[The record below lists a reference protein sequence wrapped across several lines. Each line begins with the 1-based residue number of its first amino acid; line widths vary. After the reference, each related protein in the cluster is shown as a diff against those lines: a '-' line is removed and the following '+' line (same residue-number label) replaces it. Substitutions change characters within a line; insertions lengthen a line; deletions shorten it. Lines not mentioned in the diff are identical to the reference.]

1 MIGEKRSAKSPIS
14 RMNRLAED
22 EVDQG
27 LLEKIR
33 KDIQKSGFPLEIE
46 VTSILTKD
54 GWGVVVHDYYI
65 DEEESKPRE
74 MDVSAYKRFE
84 ASKDKRTSNYDVL
97 RVSLVVECKKSDKPW
112 VFYMTKKGGEFDFP
126 THLVK
131 VLGKPSIS
139 HNRSFSEMWMK
150 RTHYFLPTDQEK
162 AVIPY
167 EPFKGRNDR
176 QLIFEST
183 MQVVKATA
191 YRMKEGRRQVE
202 SELRKT
208 LYLMYPIIV
217 FDGNLFAYTSAQ
229 ELKASEYLQYLA
241 NYRFAD
247 RNMAD
252 LVGNMFLIDVV
263 RKDYLPA
270 YLGMLKKELADINH
284 LIQ

>member
-150 RTHYFLPTDQEK
+150 RTHYFLPALQEK

-167 EPFKGRNDR
+167 EPFKRPNDR
-176 QLIFEST
+176 QQVFEST

-191 YRMKEGRRQVE
+191 YHMKENRKLVE
-202 SELRKT
+202 WELKNA
-208 LYLMYPIIV
+208 LYLIYPIIV
-217 FDGNLFAYTSAQ
+217 FDGNLFKYTSDE
-229 ELKASEYLQYLA
+229 ELRTSEYLQYLT
-241 NYRFAD
+241 NFRFAD
-247 RNMAD
+247 RDMAN
-252 LVGNMFLIDVV
+252 LVGDRFLIDVL
-263 RKDYLPA
+263 RKDYLPT
-270 YLGMLKKELADINH
+270 YLKMLKDELVTISN

>member
-1 MIGEKRSAKSPIS
+1 
-14 RMNRLAED
+14 LAED
-22 EVDQG
+22 DQVNQK
-27 LLEKIR
+27 LIEDIR

-46 VTSILTKD
+46 VSSILTKG
-54 GWGVVVHDYYI
+54 GWGVITRDYYL

-74 MDVSAYKRFE
+74 IDASAYKRFE
-84 ASKDKRTSNYDVL
+84 ARKDKRASNYDVL
-97 RVSLVVECKKSDKPW
+97 RVSLIVECEKSIKPW
-112 VFYMTKKGGEFDFP
+112 VFYTTKKYVP
-126 THLVK
+126 TYVVK
-131 VLGKPSIS
+131 VLGKPAIS
-139 HNRSFSEMWMK
+139 TNRSFSEMWMK

-263 RKDYLPA
+263 RKDYLPT

>member
-1 MIGEKRSAKSPIS
+1 
-14 RMNRLAED
+14 
-22 EVDQG
+22 
-27 LLEKIR
+27 
-33 KDIQKSGFPLEIE
+33 
-46 VTSILTKD
+46 
-54 GWGVVVHDYYI
+54 
-65 DEEESKPRE
+65 
-74 MDVSAYKRFE
+74 
-84 ASKDKRTSNYDVL
+84 
-97 RVSLVVECKKSDKPW
+97 
-112 VFYMTKKGGEFDFP
+112 
-126 THLVK
+126 
-131 VLGKPSIS
+131 
-139 HNRSFSEMWMK
+139 
-150 RTHYFLPTDQEK
+150 
-162 AVIPY
+162 
-167 EPFKGRNDR
+167 
-176 QLIFEST
+176 